1 MFVHLLNPS
10 TTCLTLKAV
19 TQLLKPHFSEE
30 GSNDRK
36 YENSVYSAFLR
47 YMRSAASGRRGDVSL
62 QHILQFVTG
71 ASEEPILGFCHPP
84 SIEFVKPR
92 DDTRFIPTANTCINS
107 LKLPRGTLEIK
118 LPADEELFS
127 LYDYAFLNT
136 FYGLI

>member
-1 MFVHLLNPS
+1 MYSIVFIQFFFKI
-10 TTCLTLKAV
+10 LK
-19 TQLLKPHFSEE
+19 LI
-30 GSNDRK
+30 G
-36 YENSVYSAFLR
+36 
-47 YMRSAASGRRGDVSL
+47 GRRGDVSL

-71 ASEEPILGFCHPP
+71 ASEEPTLGFCHPP

-107 LKLPRGTLEIK
+107 LKLPRGSLEIK
-118 LPADEELFS
+118 LPTDEELFS